1 MERVGKG
8 TDARQDASDRDAA
21 LAHLATSSLHL
32 MAHLNATCH
41 RADYDAAS
49 RGCLAMKE
57 FSIYFGLLVACCCY
71 RSALLRTR

>member
-21 LAHLATSSLHL
+21 LAHLSSLHL

-41 RADYDAAS
+41 RADYDAAT
-49 RGCLAMKE
+49 RGCSAMKE
-57 FSIYFGLLVACCCY
+57 FSQSILVY
-71 RSALLRTR
+71 